1 MDPLVCNVAFF
12 GSKEV
17 NWILQFAMLR
27 FFLSKEVSQIPLFM
41 TLRFFWIKVGHL
53 YFPVL
58 NITFFGSKEVS

>member
-1 MDPLVCNVAFF
+1 MDPPIRDVT
-12 GSKEV
+12 
-17 NWILQFAMLR
+17 

-58 NITFFGSKEVS
+58 NVTFFGSKEVS